1 MTPSAGKC
9 VSTELNGAG
18 SWALFWKVP
27 GCWRG
32 RGFILLCLGSRYV
45 THGSANDPARA
56 EIVIVAASGRPARP
70 AVLCTFLSP
79 SRVVD
84 EWSCLFVRLR
94 CSFPGY
100 LLPADL
106 NVQSFII
113 INAVSLSRLFL
124 SEMSISLTSN
134 S

>member
-1 MTPSAGKC
+1 ML
-9 VSTELNGAG
+9 EGAG
-18 SWALFWKVP
+18 LQPFVS
-27 GCWRG
+27 
-32 RGFILLCLGSRYV
+32 GSRYV

-56 EIVIVAASGRPARP
+56 EIVSVGAAASGRPARP
-70 AVLCTFLSP
+70 AVLCTFLRP

-84 EWSCLFVRLR
+84 EWSWLFVRLR